1 MYAKA
6 RLTLILFLL
15 PLTGCVLGAGE
26 ALIFPTYQEG
36 ETSFPLKVEVPP
48 LFSGNGNYGLV
59 ASGDTLYHMELRHG
73 RIHGKTPVNGEIT
86 AIAAGSGSNS
96 FLTHGDTLVLLSGFD
111 IAATCQLS
119 GTGLAMTVCGT
130 DPVILLDDGTLQLYS
145 GADLSLIG
153 SFTPEDP
160 SVTCIQGF
168 PGIVT
173 IGYQNGTM
181 LSLSIPSFS
190 ETASEKANGSL
201 LFLAGAGEKLIF
213 ACDAWNEVAVCLP
226 QDLIIQEMFTFSETP
241 VSASSDPEISCV
253 YAVCPSSGLQV
264 CLANGEI
271 AWRTD
276 EFGRDIFVVL
286 SDDRE
291 KALVTEGNTVYLLL
305 R

>member
-1 MYAKA
+1 MYANT

-26 ALIFPTYQEG
+26 ALVFPSYKEG
-36 ETSFPLKVEVPP
+36 ETSFPSPVEVLPE
-48 LFSGNGNYGLV
+48 FSGNGNYGLI

-73 RIHGKTPVNGEIT
+73 RIHGKTAVDGEIT
-86 AIAAGSGSNS
+86 ALAVGSGSSS
-96 FLTHGDTLVLLSGFD
+96 FLIHADTLVLLSGSD

-119 GTGLAMTVCGT
+119 GTGSAMTVCGT
-130 DPVILLDDGTLQLYS
+130 DPVVLLDDGSLQLYK
-145 GADLSLIG
+145 GTDLSLIG

-190 ETASEKANGSL
+190 ETASEKVNGSL
-201 LFLAGAGEKLIF
+201 MFFAGAGEKLIF

-226 QDLIIQEMFTFSETP
+226 QDLIIQEMFTFSEMP
-241 VSASSDPEISCV
+241 VSASSDPEISCIF
-253 YAVCPSSGLQV
+253 AVCPSSGLQV

-271 AWRTD
+271 AWRTG
-276 EFGRDIFVVL
+276 EFGKDLFVVL
-286 SDDRE
+286 SDDCE

-305 R
+305 K